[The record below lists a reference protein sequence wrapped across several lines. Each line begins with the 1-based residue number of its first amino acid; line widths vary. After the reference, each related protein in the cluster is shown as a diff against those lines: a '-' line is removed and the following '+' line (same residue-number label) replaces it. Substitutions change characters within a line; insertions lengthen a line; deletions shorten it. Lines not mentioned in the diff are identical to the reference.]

1 MKALTILRKVTDAIV
16 AILFVVLVTLVLIQV
31 FTRMLHMSQT
41 WIDEISKFVFVWVT
55 YLGGAITVRKG
66 ANVTFDLVLEGVQGK
81 TYKILF
87 TFVNIVCIVFMAA
100 MAVLGSQ
107 AAWANRVQLSTMTR
121 VNMGLMNMAI
131 PVGFVL
137 MIIAQIE
144 YYFSTMKKKKKE
156 EEVEAK

>member
-1 MKALTILRKVTDAIV
+1 MKALEILRKITDAIV
-16 AILFVVLVTLVLIQV
+16 AILFAVLVILVLIQV

-66 ANVTFDLVLEGVQGK
+66 ANITFDLVLEGVHGK

-87 TFVNIVCIVFMAA
+87 TFVNIVCIVFLIA
-100 MAVLGSQ
+100 MAVLGTQ

-131 PVGFVL
+131 PIGCVL
-137 MIIAQIE
+137 MVIAQVE
-144 YYFSTMKKKKKE
+144 YYFSTMKKKRD
-156 EEVEAK
+156 EEVAVR

>member
-1 MKALTILRKVTDAIV
+1 MKALEVLRKITDALV
-16 AILFVVLVTLVLIQV
+16 ALLFAVLVVLVLIQV

-66 ANVTFDLVLEGVQGK
+66 ANITFDLILEGVHGT
-81 TYKILF
+81 TYKVLF
-87 TFVNIVCIVFMAA
+87 TFVNIVCIIFLAA
-100 MAVLGSQ
+100 MAVLGTQ

-121 VNMGLMNMAI
+121 VNMGLMNAAI
-131 PVGFVL
+131 PIGCVL

-144 YYFSTMKKKKKE
+144 YYFSTMKTKKE
-156 EEVEAK
+156 EEDAAK

>member
-1 MKALTILRKVTDAIV
+1 MKALEILRKITDAIV
-16 AILFVVLVTLVLIQV
+16 AIRFAVLVTLVLIQV
-31 FTRMLHMSQT
+31 FTRMFHMSQT

-66 ANVTFDLVLEGVQGK
+66 ANITFDLVLEGVHGK

-87 TFVNIVCIVFMAA
+87 TFVNIVCVIFLAA
-100 MAVLGSQ
+100 MAVLSSQ

-131 PVGFVL
+131 PIGCVL
-137 MIIAQIE
+137 MIIAQVE
-144 YYFSTMKKKKKE
+144 YYFSTLKKKKE
-156 EEVEAK
+156 EEVAAK

>member
-1 MKALTILRKVTDAIV
+1 MKVLEILRKITDAIV
-16 AILFVVLVTLVLIQV
+16 AVLFAVLVMLVLIQV
-31 FTRMLHMSQT
+31 FTRMFHMSQT

-66 ANVTFDLVLEGVQGK
+66 ANITFDLVLEGVHGK

-87 TFVNIVCIVFMAA
+87 TFVNIVCVIFLAA

-131 PVGFVL
+131 PIGCVL
-137 MIIAQIE
+137 MIIAQVE
-144 YYFSTMKKKKKE
+144 YYFSTLKKKME
-156 EEVEAK
+156 EEVAAK

>member
-1 MKALTILRKVTDAIV
+1 MKALEILRKITDAIV
-16 AILFVVLVTLVLIQV
+16 AILFAVLVTLVLIQV
-31 FTRMLHMSQT
+31 FTRMFHMYQT

-66 ANVTFDLVLEGVQGK
+66 ANITFDLVLEGVHGK

-87 TFVNIVCIVFMAA
+87 TFVNIVCVIFLAA
-100 MAVLGSQ
+100 MAVLSSQ

-131 PVGFVL
+131 PIGCVL
-137 MIIAQIE
+137 MIIAQVE
-144 YYFSTMKKKKKE
+144 YYFSTLKKKKE
-156 EEVEAK
+156 EEVAAK

>member
-16 AILFVVLVTLVLIQV
+16 AILFAVLVTLVLIQV
-31 FTRMLHMSQT
+31 FTRMFHMSQT

-66 ANVTFDLVLEGVQGK
+66 ANVTFDLVLEGVHGK

-87 TFVNIVCIVFMAA
+87 TFVNIVCIVFLVA

-131 PVGFVL
+131 PIGCVL
-137 MIIAQIE
+137 MIIAQVE
-144 YYFSTMKKKKKE
+144 YYFSTLKKKKGE
-156 EEVEAK
+156 EEVAAK

>member
-1 MKALTILRKVTDAIV
+1 MKALEILRKITDAIV
-16 AILFVVLVTLVLIQV
+16 AILFAVLVTLVLIQV
-31 FTRMLHMSQT
+31 FTRMFHMSQT

-66 ANVTFDLVLEGVQGK
+66 ANVTFDLVLEGVHGK

-87 TFVNIVCIVFMAA
+87 TFVNIVCIVFLVA

-131 PVGFVL
+131 PIGCVL
-137 MIIAQIE
+137 MIIAQVE
-144 YYFSTMKKKKKE
+144 YYFSTLKKKKGE
-156 EEVEAK
+156 EEVAAK

>member
-16 AILFVVLVTLVLIQV
+16 AILFAVLVTLVLIQV
-31 FTRMLHMSQT
+31 FTRMFHMSQT

-66 ANVTFDLVLEGVQGK
+66 ANITFDLVLEGVHGK

-87 TFVNIVCIVFMAA
+87 TFVNIVCVIFLAA
-100 MAVLGSQ
+100 MAVLSSQ

-131 PVGFVL
+131 PIGCVL
-137 MIIAQIE
+137 MIIAQVE
-144 YYFSTMKKKKKE
+144 YYFSTLKKKKGE
-156 EEVEAK
+156 EEVAAK

>member
-1 MKALTILRKVTDAIV
+1 MKALEILRKITDAIV
-16 AILFVVLVTLVLIQV
+16 AILFAVLVTLVLIQV
-31 FTRMLHMSQT
+31 FTRMFHMSQT

-66 ANVTFDLVLEGVQGK
+66 ANITFDPVLEGVHGK

-87 TFVNIVCIVFMAA
+87 TFVNIVCVIFLAA
-100 MAVLGSQ
+100 MAVLSSQ

-131 PVGFVL
+131 PIGCVL
-137 MIIAQIE
+137 MIIAQVE
-144 YYFSTMKKKKKE
+144 YYFSTLKKKKE
-156 EEVEAK
+156 EEVAAK

>member
-1 MKALTILRKVTDAIV
+1 MKALEILRKITDAIV
-16 AILFVVLVTLVLIQV
+16 AILFAVLVTLVLIQV
-31 FTRMLHMSQT
+31 LTRMFHMSQT

-66 ANVTFDLVLEGVQGK
+66 ANITFDLVLEGVHGK

-87 TFVNIVCIVFMAA
+87 TFVNIVCVIFLAA

-131 PVGFVL
+131 PIGCVL
-137 MIIAQIE
+137 MIIAQVE
-144 YYFSTMKKKKKE
+144 YYFSTLKKKKE
-156 EEVEAK
+156 EEVAAK

>member
-16 AILFVVLVTLVLIQV
+16 AILFAVLVTLVLIQV
-31 FTRMLHMSQT
+31 FTRMFHMSQT

-66 ANVTFDLVLEGVQGK
+66 ANVTFDLILEGVHGK

-87 TFVNIVCIVFMAA
+87 TFVNIVCIVFLVA

-131 PVGFVL
+131 PIGCVL
-137 MIIAQIE
+137 MIIAQVE
-144 YYFSTMKKKKKE
+144 YYFSTLKKKKGE
-156 EEVEAK
+156 EEVAAK

>member
-1 MKALTILRKVTDAIV
+1 MKVLEILRKITNAIV
-16 AILFVVLVTLVLIQV
+16 AVLFAALVTLVLIQV
-31 FTRMLHMSQT
+31 FTRMFHMSQT

-66 ANVTFDLVLEGVQGK
+66 ANITFDLVLEGVHGK

-87 TFVNIVCIVFMAA
+87 TFVNIVCVIFLAA

-131 PVGFVL
+131 PIGCVL
-137 MIIAQIE
+137 MIIAQVE
-144 YYFSTMKKKKKE
+144 YYFSTLKKKKE

>member
-1 MKALTILRKVTDAIV
+1 MKALEILRKITDAIV
-16 AILFVVLVTLVLIQV
+16 AILFAVLVTLVLIQV
-31 FTRMLHMSQT
+31 FTRMFHMSQT
-41 WIDEISKFVFVWVT
+41 CIDEISKFVFVWVT

-66 ANVTFDLVLEGVQGK
+66 ANITFDLVLEGVHGK

-87 TFVNIVCIVFMAA
+87 TFVNIVCVIFLAA

-131 PVGFVL
+131 PIGCVL
-137 MIIAQIE
+137 MIIAQVE
-144 YYFSTMKKKKKE
+144 YYFSTLKKKKE
-156 EEVEAK
+156 EEVAAK

>member
-16 AILFVVLVTLVLIQV
+16 AILFAVLVTLVLIQV
-31 FTRMLHMSQT
+31 FTRMFHMSQT

-66 ANVTFDLVLEGVQGK
+66 ANITFDLVLEGVHGK

-87 TFVNIVCIVFMAA
+87 TFVNIVCVIFLAA
-100 MAVLGSQ
+100 MAVLSSQ

-131 PVGFVL
+131 PIGCVL
-137 MIIAQIE
+137 MIIAQVE
-144 YYFSTMKKKKKE
+144 YYFSTLKKKKE
-156 EEVEAK
+156 EEVAAK

>member
-1 MKALTILRKVTDAIV
+1 MKTLEVLRKITDALV
-16 AILFVVLVTLVLIQV
+16 ALLFAVLVVLVLIQV

-66 ANVTFDLVLEGVQGK
+66 ANITFDLILEGVHGK
-81 TYKILF
+81 TYKVLF
-87 TFVNIVCIVFMAA
+87 TFVNIVCIIFLAA
-100 MAVLGSQ
+100 MAVLGTQ

-121 VNMGLMNMAI
+121 VNMGLMNAAI
-131 PVGFVL
+131 PIGCVL

-144 YYFSTMKKKKKE
+144 YYFSTMKTKKE
-156 EEVEAK
+156 EEDAAK

>member
-1 MKALTILRKVTDAIV
+1 MKALKILRKATDAIV
-16 AILFVVLVTLVLIQV
+16 AVLFSVLVALVLIQV
-31 FTRMLHMSQT
+31 FTRALHIPQT

-66 ANVTFDLVLEGVQGK
+66 ANITFDLLLEGTKGK
-81 TYKILF
+81 GYKILF
-87 TFVNIVCIVFMAA
+87 TFVNIVCIIFLAA

-131 PVGFVL
+131 PIGCVL

-144 YYFSTMKKKKKE
+144 YYFRTLKEKEKE
-156 EEVEAK
+156 EREVK

>member
-16 AILFVVLVTLVLIQV
+16 AILFAVLVTLVLIQV
-31 FTRMLHMSQT
+31 FTRMFHMSQT

-66 ANVTFDLVLEGVQGK
+66 ANVTFDLVLEGVHGK

-87 TFVNIVCIVFMAA
+87 TFVNIVCIVFLVA

-131 PVGFVL
+131 PIGCVL
-137 MIIAQIE
+137 MIIAQVE
-144 YYFSTMKKKKKE
+144 YYFSTLKKKGE
-156 EEVEAK
+156 EEVAAK

>member
-1 MKALTILRKVTDAIV
+1 MKALEILRKITDAIV
-16 AILFVVLVTLVLIQV
+16 AILFAVLVTLVLIQV
-31 FTRMLHMSQT
+31 FTRMFHMSQT

-66 ANVTFDLVLEGVQGK
+66 ANITFDLVLEGVHGK

-87 TFVNIVCIVFMAA
+87 TFVNIVCVIFLAA

-107 AAWANRVQLSTMTR
+107 AAWAKRVQLSTMTR

-131 PVGFVL
+131 PIGCVL
-137 MIIAQIE
+137 MIIAQVE
-144 YYFSTMKKKKKE
+144 YYFSTLKKKKE
-156 EEVEAK
+156 EEVAAK

>member
-144 YYFSTMKKKKKE
+144 YYFSTMKKKKEE

>member
-55 YLGGAITVRKG
+55 YLGGTITVRKG

-121 VNMGLMNMAI
+121 VNMDLMNMAI

-144 YYFSTMKKKKKE
+144 YYFSTMKKKKEE

>member
-1 MKALTILRKVTDAIV
+1 MKALEILRKITDAIV
-16 AILFVVLVTLVLIQV
+16 AILFAVLVTLVLIQV
-31 FTRMLHMSQT
+31 FTRMFHMSQT

-55 YLGGAITVRKG
+55 YLGGAFTVRKG
-66 ANVTFDLVLEGVQGK
+66 ANITFDLVLEGVHGK

-87 TFVNIVCIVFMAA
+87 TFVNIVCVIFLAA

-131 PVGFVL
+131 PIGCVL
-137 MIIAQIE
+137 MIIAQVE
-144 YYFSTMKKKKKE
+144 YYFSTLKKKKE
-156 EEVEAK
+156 EEVAAK

>member
-1 MKALTILRKVTDAIV
+1 M
-16 AILFVVLVTLVLIQV
+16 
-31 FTRMLHMSQT
+31 
-41 WIDEISKFVFVWVT
+41 
-55 YLGGAITVRKG
+55 
-66 ANVTFDLVLEGVQGK
+66 
-81 TYKILF
+81 
-87 TFVNIVCIVFMAA
+87 NIVCIVFMAA

-144 YYFSTMKKKKKE
+144 YYFSTMKKKKEE

>member
-107 AAWANRVQLSTMTR
+107 AAWANRVQLSTMTC

-144 YYFSTMKKKKKE
+144 YYFSTMKKKKEE